1 MTKKPDIS
9 KLNKKAPLSVPEG
22 YFDKLP
28 DIIQSRIAMEEEEEA
43 IVFKS
48 IPTKQKLPF
57 DVPDGYFEKLPSTI
71 QARAI
76 DTTRSKTPSFGMAN
90 QRVKWA
96 LVPVLL
102 AIFLIGYSLW
112 HSENNESFDADQL
125 IAQVSSEDLVA
136 YLEMSDIS
144 TEEIISEI
152 DFGHIDLDTE
162 TDETLLLD
170 ELNFTESE
178 MDDIL
183 LEFELDSGV

>member
-1 MTKKPDIS
+1 M
-9 KLNKKAPLSVPEG
+9 PEG

-28 DIIQSRIAMEEEEEA
+28 DIIQSRIAQEEEEDA
-43 IVFKS
+43 IIFTS
-48 IPTKQKLPF
+48 IPANQKMPF
-57 DVPDGYFEKLPSTI
+57 EVPDGYFEKLPSTI

-76 DTTRSKTPSFGMAN
+76 ETKRSKSPLFGMAN

-96 LVPVLL
+96 LVPALL

-112 HSENNESFDADQL
+112 QNDTRESFDADEL

-144 TEEIISEI
+144 TEEIISEV
-152 DFGHIDLDTE
+152 DFENIELDTD

-170 ELNFTESE
+170 ELNFTDSE

-183 LEFELDSGV
+183 LEFELDTGV